1 MCRNPNTG
9 STASSSTAPKTK
21 TSTTISSDAWKL
33 WQSTYS
39 NQLLGLK
46 RDVKSLKIEI
56 SDAISNKTF
65 STEELKNQAIIL
77 ADMLATDETLLS
89 QELKRANSQL
99 VYQSEGNKFRIQT
112 REDEKMAFYNSTT
125 SPSTQRLINRVS
137 RELASARVQW
147 NSIDQNV
154 R

>member
-1 MCRNPNTG
+1 
-9 STASSSTAPKTK
+9 
-21 TSTTISSDAWKL
+21 
-33 WQSTYS
+33 
-39 NQLLGLK
+39 
-46 RDVKSLKIEI
+46 
-56 SDAISNKTF
+56 
-65 STEELKNQAIIL
+65 
-77 ADMLATDETLLS
+77 MLATDETLLS

-112 REDEKMAFYNSTT
+112 REDEKRLLQFYNKSIYTT
-125 SPSTQRLINRVS
+125 TYQSRVS